1 MNLDQSELN
10 TLIYALEVAV
20 KCQRELATKH
30 NNDVFVRED
39 FIDLLNKA
47 KKEQRRSTKKS

>member
-20 KCQRELATKH
+20 KYQKELATKH